1 MKPLATLLQNFHAR
15 LLELEAADGESV
27 AGTQVLAAF
36 EEFQREALQ
45 VKPPAEGQVWQN
57 ATNDL
62 VIVARESRYGFVVM
76 QRTSPKSLWAEML
89 MGTTALRIWLAENS
103 YTLICDWSDA

>member
-1 MKPLATLLQNFHAR
+1 MKPLATLLRDFHAR

-27 AGTQVLAAF
+27 SGSQVLAAF

-45 VKPPAEGQVWQN
+45 VKPPAAGQVWQN
-57 ATNDL
+57 SINDM
-62 VIVARESRYGFVVM
+62 VIVERESSYGFVVM
-76 QRTSPKSLWAEML
+76 QRTSPKSLWAETL

-103 YTLICDWSDA
+103 YTMICDWSDA

>member
-1 MKPLATLLQNFHAR
+1 MKPLATLLRDFHAR

-27 AGTQVLAAF
+27 SGSQVLAAF

-57 ATNDL
+57 SINDM

-76 QRTSPKSLWAEML
+76 QRTSPNLHWEDTVIE
-89 MGTTALRIWLAENS
+89 TTSLRIWLAENS
-103 YTLICDWSDA
+103 YTMICDWSDA